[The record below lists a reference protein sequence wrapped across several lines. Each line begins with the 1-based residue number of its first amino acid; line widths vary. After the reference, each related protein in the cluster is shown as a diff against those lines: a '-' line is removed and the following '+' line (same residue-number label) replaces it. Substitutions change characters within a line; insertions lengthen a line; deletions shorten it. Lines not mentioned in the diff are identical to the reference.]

1 MENNEN
7 CAYWELDKYQV
18 SLLLKYVSQ
27 FKRENEEDKKI
38 AESMAEE
45 LKKLFG
51 WNEVHVSWKLNMK
64 QVDFLSKYTAQLKCT
79 DKDEEETMSLLTDD
93 LSFLFLY
100 LDALENPNRKN
111 EDEEVAGY
119 E

>member
-7 CAYWELDKYQV
+7 CVYWELDKYQV
-18 SLLLKYVSQ
+18 SLLLKHVSQ
-27 FKRENEEDKKI
+27 FKTENEEDKKL

-79 DKDEEETMSLLTDD
+79 DKDEEETMNLLTDD
-93 LSFLFLY
+93 LSFLLLY

>member
-1 MENNEN
+1 MENDEN
-7 CAYWELDKYQV
+7 CVYWELDKYQV
-18 SLLLKYVSQ
+18 SLLLKQVSQ
-27 FKRENEEDKKI
+27 FKTENEEDKKL

-93 LSFLFLY
+93 LSFLSLY

>member
-1 MENNEN
+1 MFPSS
-7 CAYWELDKYQV
+7 KQ
-18 SLLLKYVSQ
+18 KT
-27 FKRENEEDKKI
+27 KRIKKL

-51 WNEVHVSWKLNMK
+51 WNEAHVSWKLNMK